1 MLAECRCRLLRAF
14 GQQPRIHGRGPQKEC
29 APSRARRLRGLG
41 GLSTAALAAGPRLA
55 PDDQLIS
62 SPENEIV
69 RRIRRLAQRRE
80 PGLVLL
86 EGPRVLAEAEA
97 AGLQLE
103 LVAVREGD
111 EFDAR
116 SKKRVILSRGVFR
129 AVSQTVTP
137 QGVIA
142 IARVEEADARAAI
155 AAARGRRWPLVVLD
169 GVQDPGN
176 VGAICRS
183 AAAAGAPA
191 LAVLEG
197 SADPYGAKAVRA
209 SAGNVFRLKVARASW
224 SDLEGLDGYGAS
236 ASGGEPLA
244 GAPIENSGMIVLGSE
259 AHGLSRSDLKLVT
272 VHLSE
277 GVESLNVAAA
287 AALILFE
294 VRRRLAA

>member
-1 MLAECRCRLLRAF
+1 L
-14 GQQPRIHGRGPQKEC
+14 PRK
-29 APSRARRLRGLG
+29 
-41 GLSTAALAAGPRLA
+41 LS
-55 PDDQLIS
+55 DQLIS

-69 RRIRRLAQRRE
+69 RRLRRLAQRRE

-97 AGLQLE
+97 AGLEFE

-111 EFDAR
+111 EFNAR
-116 SKKRVILSRGVFR
+116 SKQHVTLTPGVFR
-129 AVSQTVTP
+129 TVSQTVTP

-142 IARVEEADARAAI
+142 IARVREPDAQAAI
-155 AAARGRRWPLVVLD
+155 DAARRRRWPLVVLD

-176 VGAICRS
+176 VGAICRT

-191 LAVLEG
+191 LAVLQG
-197 SADPYGAKAVRA
+197 SADPFSAKAVRA
-209 SAGNVFRLKVARASW
+209 SAGNVFRLTVARATW
-224 SDLEGLDGYGAS
+224 AELAQLDGYGAS
-236 ASGGEPLA
+236 ASGGQPLA
-244 GAPIENSGMIVLGSE
+244 EAPIENAGMIVLGSE
-259 AHGLSRSDLKLVT
+259 VHGLSRSDLKLVT

-294 VRRRLAA
+294 IKRRLAA

>member
-1 MLAECRCRLLRAF
+1 L
-14 GQQPRIHGRGPQKEC
+14 PKK
-29 APSRARRLRGLG
+29 PS
-41 GLSTAALAAGPRLA
+41 
-55 PDDQLIS
+55 DQQLIS

-80 PGLVLL
+80 PGFVLL
-86 EGPRVLAEAEA
+86 EGPRVVAEAEA
-97 AGLQLE
+97 AGLELE
-103 LVAVREGD
+103 VVAVREGD
-111 EFDAR
+111 EFATKTGR
-116 SKKRVILSRGVFR
+116 RITLARGVFR

-142 IARVEEADARAAI
+142 IARLDEQDAAAVV
-155 AAARGRRWPLVVLD
+155 AAARRRRWPLVVLD

-176 VGAICRS
+176 VGAICRT

-209 SAGNVFRLKVARASW
+209 SAGNVFRLSVARASW
-224 SDLEGLDGYGAS
+224 GDLAGLEGYGAA
-236 ASGGEPLA
+236 ASGGAAL
-244 GAPIENSGMIVLGSE
+244 GDVPIEKAGMIVLGSE

-294 VRRRLAA
+294 VKRRLAA

>member
-1 MLAECRCRLLRAF
+1 M
-14 GQQPRIHGRGPQKEC
+14 PKK
-29 APSRARRLRGLG
+29 PS
-41 GLSTAALAAGPRLA
+41 
-55 PDDQLIS
+55 DQQLIS

-69 RRIRRLAQRRE
+69 RRLRHLAQRRE
-80 PGLVLL
+80 PGFVLL

-97 AGLQLE
+97 AGLEFE
-103 LVAVREGD
+103 LVAVREGE
-111 EFDAR
+111 EFTAR
-116 SKKRVILSRGVFR
+116 SGRHVTLSRGVFR

-142 IARVEEADARAAI
+142 IARVDEPDARVAV
-155 AAARGRRWPLVVLD
+155 AAARTRRWPLVVLD

-176 VGAICRS
+176 VGAICRT

-209 SAGNVFRLKVARASW
+209 SAGNVFRLTVARATW
-224 SDLEGLDGYGAS
+224 KDLVGLDGYGAA

-244 GAPIENSGMIVLGSE
+244 DARVEKAGMIVLGSE

-294 VRRRLAA
+294 VKRRLAA

>member
-1 MLAECRCRLLRAF
+1 LR
-14 GQQPRIHGRGPQKEC
+14 KTT
-29 APSRARRLRGLG
+29 S
-41 GLSTAALAAGPRLA
+41 
-55 PDDQLIS
+55 DQLIS

-69 RRIRRLAQRRE
+69 RRLRRLARRRE

-97 AGLQLE
+97 AGLELE
-103 LVAVREGD
+103 LVAVREG
-111 EFDAR
+111 EEYAGH
-116 SKKRVILSRGVFR
+116 SKKRVTLTAGAFR

-142 IARVEEADARAAI
+142 IARVNEPDARAAI
-155 AAARGRRWPLVVLD
+155 EAARRGRWPLVVLD

-176 VGAICRS
+176 VGAICRT

-191 LAVLEG
+191 VAVLQG
-197 SADPYGAKAVRA
+197 SADPFGAKAVRA
-209 SAGNVFRLKVARASW
+209 SAGNVFRLAVARASW
-224 SDLEGLDGYGAS
+224 ADLAGLEGYGAS

-244 GAPIENSGMIVLGSE
+244 EAPIENAGMIVLGSE
-259 AHGLSRSDLKLVT
+259 THGLSRSDLKLVT
-272 VHLSE
+272 VQLSE

-294 VRRRLAA
+294 LKRRLAA

>member
-1 MLAECRCRLLRAF
+1 L
-14 GQQPRIHGRGPQKEC
+14 PRK
-29 APSRARRLRGLG
+29 
-41 GLSTAALAAGPRLA
+41 LS
-55 PDDQLIS
+55 DQQLIS

-97 AGLQLE
+97 AGLELE
-103 LVAVREGD
+103 LLAVREGD
-111 EFDAR
+111 EFEAR
-116 SKKRVILSRGVFR
+116 SKKRVTLSRGVFR

-137 QGVIA
+137 QGVLA
-142 IARVEEADARAAI
+142 IARVDEADASAAI
-155 AAARGRRWPLVVLD
+155 AAARGRHWPLVVLD

-191 LAVLEG
+191 LAVLQG

-224 SDLEGLDGYGAS
+224 TDLEGLDGYGAA

-244 GAPIENSGMIVLGSE
+244 DAPIENSGMIVLGSE